1 MNNEPA
7 VNLSMNR
14 KGAEIWADMTR
25 KASLEVN
32 EAEGRTAGFIAIVLD
47 EKVISAP
54 RSANEI
60 TGGGTQISASM
71 DVQEA
76 RVIYQTSLTAGKLD
90 AQVKLPQVTLS
101 DQLLVS
107 VLCAVVLCLLPLEW
121 VLLLSS
127 CFSITVVQV

>member
-1 MNNEPA
+1 MSL

-60 TGGGTQISASM
+60 TEEALKSAVHGCS
-71 DVQEA
+71 
-76 RVIYQTSLTAGKLD
+76 RSTRFIKHLNR
-90 AQVKLPQVTLS
+90 
-101 DQLLVS
+101 
-107 VLCAVVLCLLPLEW
+107 W
-121 VLLLSS
+121 
-127 CFSITVVQV
+127 